1 MKLETIKWKELTED
15 EKIASLKRP
24 VIESIEEQESV
35 ITEIFNEV
43 KSNGD
48 QAIKRYTKMYDGVEI
63 DNLLMSDKEITSA
76 FDRVPNTLIQSI
88 ENAIENVKTFHEKT
102 FQSDTNKVEVRTG
115 CLLYTSP
122 SPRDK
127 RQSRMPSSA

>member
-48 QAIKRYTKMYDGVEI
+48 QAIK
-63 DNLLMSDKEITSA
+63 LS
-76 FDRVPNTLIQSI
+76 LIHI
-88 ENAIENVKTFHEKT
+88 
-102 FQSDTNKVEVRTG
+102 
-115 CLLYTSP
+115 
-122 SPRDK
+122 
-127 RQSRMPSSA
+127 

>member
-43 KSNGD
+43 NPLVFSEF
-48 QAIKRYTKMYDGVEI
+48 IYVFRSHCYYE
-63 DNLLMSDKEITSA
+63 
-76 FDRVPNTLIQSI
+76 SI
-88 ENAIENVKTFHEKT
+88 WTINYLK
-102 FQSDTNKVEVRTG
+102 
-115 CLLYTSP
+115 
-122 SPRDK
+122 
-127 RQSRMPSSA
+127 

>member
-24 VIESIEEQESV
+24 VTESIEEQESV

-63 DNLLMSDKEITSA
+63 DNLLMSNKEITSA
-76 FDRVPNTLIQSI
+76 FDRIPNALIQSI
-88 ENAIENVKTFHEKT
+88 ENAIENVKTFHEKKNIL
-102 FQSDTNKVEVRTG
+102 FWFYG
-115 CLLYTSP
+115 CNF
-122 SPRDK
+122 
-127 RQSRMPSSA
+127 SSFLSWRFIFEMEQA

>member
-1 MKLETIKWKELTED
+1 MKLETIKWKELSED

-48 QAIKRYTKMYDGVEI
+48 QASMKYKKI
-63 DNLLMSDKEITSA
+63 
-76 FDRVPNTLIQSI
+76 F
-88 ENAIENVKTFHEKT
+88 
-102 FQSDTNKVEVRTG
+102 
-115 CLLYTSP
+115 
-122 SPRDK
+122 
-127 RQSRMPSSA
+127 